1 MMKDFKR
8 LVPFFFKN
16 RLFSKMKTVV
26 LLTFLMLCSDIIS
39 AQTSEV
45 PWMEGSWGVRLI
57 IRGGKDLDTFVTNG
71 YDYVEAARRI
81 VRDYPTIGHVMTNFT
96 NNANSSLFL
105 LRENPDI
112 PNLASQLH
120 ERFFPSIENEQIIFD
135 VIQVFKDAGIKVIL
149 YINHQ
154 PSMED
159 GTTAQI
165 NSWNNYTGGTNKF
178 QYFEDI
184 CVGFAK
190 RFDGLIDGYWIDNFG
205 GLAESIPVKDRFI
218 NALLAAHTIQKPV
231 IATNWKKSYFS
242 GITVDSDGPDERDPD
257 NYKVIKYQA
266 NDMWSD
272 YTHGHVTSIGGQN
285 APSNSFG
292 YDEFTLPDF
301 DISGVTVSAESGKTQ
316 VKHMFVPIR
325 RRWSVNN
332 PIIDYPIMYDNDQAY
347 RFVKRIT
354 DAGGAIT
361 FSTTITDGGLPMPD
375 ENAVLKHVNAQM
387 EANADY
393 VPYVRP
399 AGAFLVG
406 ETTPNYNQ
414 VIDFHKIDNKQV
426 GDPDFFPFAY
436 ASSGAPVT
444 LTSSNTSVATIVNGN
459 IRIQGE
465 GTTNITASQGGNST
479 FAAASSVVRQLTVT
493 SGGTGGTTNLAYN
506 APATQSTTLGD
517 AVASRANDGD
527 TNGNFG
533 GDSVSAAG
541 GPNAWWEVDLEG
553 SYSIDDIVIFNRT
566 NNCCKARLSDFTV
579 SVINSSGTTTFTQT
593 ITTAPNPS
601 VTIDAG
607 GAIGEVVRIQSN
619 LTETLNLAEV
629 EVYGSESSKLDQT
642 ITFNLPAKQLGDADF
657 DPATASSG
665 YNISYTSSNTSVAT
679 IVNGNIRIVG
689 VGTSEITASQAGNVI
704 YNPAPSVTR
713 TLVVTDGNTGGTTNL
728 AYNAPATQSTTLGDA
743 VASRANDGD
752 TNGNF
757 GGDSVSAAGGPNAW
771 WEVDLEGS
779 YSIDDIV
786 IFNRTNN
793 CCKARLSDFT
803 VSVIN
808 SSGTTTFTQTI
819 TTAPNPSVTI
829 DAGGAVGEVVR
840 IQSNLTET
848 LNLAEVEV
856 YGSVSNTNNTITIQE
871 NTTGFCD
878 VDGVIQ
884 SADAGY
890 TGSGYAN
897 TSNALGRAIDW
908 EIDGAAGS
916 YTFVWRYLVGSA
928 RTADLIVNGT
938 TEASGISF
946 VNTQG
951 SWFTAEATVS
961 LGAGV
966 KSIILSSTS
975 STGLAKIDYVEVTGP
990 NVAVSGCTNSSKTS
1004 SEKTTLDVEASDADG
1019 VLYAFP
1025 NPVTDIVN
1033 IKISGS
1039 KGAKLDIMN
1048 NLGQHVFTQDL
1059 KGSSTAVDLSDLSSG
1074 IYILRVTGEKQVQ
1087 TKKIIKK

>member
-1 MMKDFKR
+1 MKKLLLTIVFA
-8 LVPFFFKN
+8 LGIINAHAVQ
-16 RLFSKMKTVV
+16 SEEWVYKTVNGTDLKMAV
-26 LLTFLMLCSDIIS
+26 FLPDNYAASNQNFPCIVYFHGGGWTGGLPSWQFPDCEYWRTRGMIAVSVDYRLQVTYENGIKVPLEPVKDAKS
-39 AQTSEV
+39 A
-45 PWMEGSWGVRLI
+45 VRYL
-57 IRGGKDLDTFVTNG
+57 R
-71 YDYVEAARRI
+71 
-81 VRDYPTIGHVMTNFT
+81 
-96 NNANSSLFL
+96 AN
-105 LRENPDI
+105 
-112 PNLASQLH
+112 ASQLKVDTNKIICAGSSAGGQLAAATAMIND
-120 ERFFPSIENEQIIFD
+120 PSTNDNVYDLSISCVPNALILYNPYYETIDLLNPEKHVVNGLPPTIIYQGENDTTVPYLDMIDYHNSLIAAGNESSLYIAENRGHGFCNGLNEQNRHFYWSLELGDQFLTRNGLITGNSTVTRPDGVNEVTASQYYSFNPVESYPQDPNGSNDNLALNGTATQSTTLNGADASRAIDGDTNGVFSSVNGSVTAAQGPNAWWEVD
-135 VIQVFKDAGIKVIL
+135 LGGSYEIDDINVFNRTDNCCKSRLSDFTISVINSG
-149 YINHQ
+149 
-154 PSMED
+154 
-159 GTTAQI
+159 GTTTFTQ
-165 NSWNNYTGGTNKF
+165 
-178 QYFEDI
+178 
-184 CVGFAK
+184 
-190 RFDGLIDGYWIDNFG
+190 
-205 GLAESIPVKDRFI
+205 
-218 NALLAAHTIQKPV
+218 TITTAP
-231 IATNWKKSYFS
+231 NPS
-242 GITVDSDGPDERDPD
+242 
-257 NYKVIKYQA
+257 
-266 NDMWSD
+266 
-272 YTHGHVTSIGGQN
+272 VTI
-285 APSNSFG
+285 
-292 YDEFTLPDF
+292 
-301 DISGVTVSAESGKTQ
+301 
-316 VKHMFVPIR
+316 
-325 RRWSVNN
+325 
-332 PIIDYPIMYDNDQAY
+332 
-347 RFVKRIT
+347 
-354 DAGGAIT
+354 DAGGAVGQVVRIQSNLITTLNLAEVQVFGSESESSKLDQTIT
-361 FSTTITDGGLPMPD
+361 FNLPAKQLGD
-375 ENAVLKHVNAQM
+375 
-387 EANADY
+387 ADFD
-393 VPYVRP
+393 P
-399 AGAFLVG
+399 A
-406 ETTPNYNQ
+406 T
-414 VIDFHKIDNKQV
+414 
-426 GDPDFFPFAY
+426 
-436 ASSGAPVT
+436 ASSGYNISY
-444 LTSSNTSVATIVNGN
+444 TSSNTSVATIVNGN
-459 IRIQGE
+459 IRIVGV
-465 GTTNITASQGGNST
+465 GTSEITASQAGNVVYN
-479 FAAASSVVRQLTVT
+479 AAPSVTRTLVVT
-493 SGGTGGTTNLAYN
+493 DGNTGGTTNLAYN

-629 EVYGSESSKLDQT
+629 EVYG
-642 ITFNLPAKQLGDADF
+642 AG
-657 DPATASSG
+657 
-665 YNISYTSSNTSVAT
+665 SNT
-679 IVNGNIRIVG
+679 
-689 VGTSEITASQAGNVI
+689 
-704 YNPAPSVTR
+704 
-713 TLVVTDGNTGGTTNL
+713 
-728 AYNAPATQSTTLGDA
+728 
-743 VASRANDGD
+743 
-752 TNGNF
+752 
-757 GGDSVSAAGGPNAW
+757 
-771 WEVDLEGS
+771 
-779 YSIDDIV
+779 
-786 IFNRTNN
+786 
-793 CCKARLSDFT
+793 
-803 VSVIN
+803 
-808 SSGTTTFTQTI
+808 
-819 TTAPNPSVTI
+819 
-829 DAGGAVGEVVR
+829 
-840 IQSNLTET
+840 
-848 LNLAEVEV
+848 
-856 YGSVSNTNNTITIQE
+856 NTNNTITIQE
-871 NTTGFCD
+871 NATGFCD